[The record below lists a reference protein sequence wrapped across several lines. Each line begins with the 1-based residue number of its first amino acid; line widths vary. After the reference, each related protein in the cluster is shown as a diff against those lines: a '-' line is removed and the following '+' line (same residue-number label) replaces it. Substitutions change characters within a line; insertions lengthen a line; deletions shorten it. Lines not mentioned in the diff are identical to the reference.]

1 MTKLHCIAVDDE
13 PLALALLCNFIAQ
26 TPFLELTGRYS
37 SAIEAL
43 QNIHSMD
50 VQLIFM
56 DIQMPDLN
64 GMELARVLVRN
75 RPASA
80 PKIIFTTAYN
90 HFALESY
97 KVDALDYLLKPF
109 NYEEFLHAANKAK
122 DYAERSVNNAADMEN
137 DAIFIKVEYKW
148 VKVLLNDILY
158 IEGVKDYVKVHL
170 SAQNSILSLNSLK
183 NMEEKLPDRQ
193 FMRLNRSCIVS
204 LSKITAVTKT
214 AVQINDIL
222 IPIGEN
228 YKEAFSQFFRNW
240 IA

>member
-26 TPFLELTGRYS
+26 TPFLELAGRYS

-97 KVDALDYLLKPF
+97 RVDALDYLLKPF

-214 AVQINDIL
+214 AVQVNDIL

>member
-26 TPFLELTGRYS
+26 TPFLELAGRYS

-97 KVDALDYLLKPF
+97 RVDALDYLLKPF

>member
-13 PLALALLCNFIAQ
+13 PLALALVCNFIAQ
-26 TPFLELTGRYS
+26 TPFLVLAGRYS

-43 QNIHSMD
+43 QSIHSMEI
-50 VQLIFM
+50 QLIFM
-56 DIQMPDLN
+56 DIQMPDFN
-64 GMELARVLVRN
+64 GMELAKVLARN
-75 RPASA
+75 RSESV

-97 KVDALDYLLKPF
+97 RVDALDYLLKPF

-122 DYAERSVNNAADMEN
+122 DYIERSINNSTDIEN
-137 DAIFIKVEYKW
+137 DSIFIKVEYKW

-170 SAQNSILSLNSLK
+170 AMQENLLSLNSLK
-183 NMEEKLPDRQ
+183 NMEEKLPARQ

-214 AVQINDIL
+214 AVQINDIV
-222 IPIGEN
+222 IPVGEN
-228 YKEAFSQFFRNW
+228 YKESFSQFFRNW
-240 IA
+240 IV

>member
-1 MTKLHCIAVDDE
+1 MIKLRCIAVDDE
-13 PLALALLCNFIAQ
+13 PLALALVCNFITL
-26 TPFLELTGRYS
+26 TPFLELAGRYS

-43 QNIHSMD
+43 KSIHSMEI
-50 VQLIFM
+50 QLIFM

-64 GMELARVLVRN
+64 GMELAKVLARDKST
-75 RPASA
+75 PT

-97 KVDALDYLLKPF
+97 RVDALDYLLKPF

-122 DYAERSVNNAADMEN
+122 DHVERAGNNAADAEN
-137 DAIFIKVEYKW
+137 DSIFIKVEYKW
-148 VKVLLNDILY
+148 VKVLLNDVLY

-170 SAQNSILSLNSLK
+170 STQSSLLSLNSLK
-183 NMEEKLPDRQ
+183 NMEDKLPGRQ

-214 AVQINDIL
+214 AVQINDIV
-222 IPIGEN
+222 IPVGEN
-228 YKEAFSQFFRNW
+228 YREGFSQFIRNW
-240 IA
+240 IV

>member
-1 MTKLHCIAVDDE
+1 MIKLRCIAVDDE
-13 PLALALLCNFIAQ
+13 PLALALVCNFITL
-26 TPFLELTGRYS
+26 TPFLELAGRYS

-43 QNIHSMD
+43 KSIHSMEI
-50 VQLIFM
+50 QLIFM

-64 GMELARVLVRN
+64 GMELAKVLARDKST
-75 RPASA
+75 PT

-97 KVDALDYLLKPF
+97 RVDALDYLLKPF

-122 DYAERSVNNAADMEN
+122 DHVERSGSNATDIEN
-137 DAIFIKVEYKW
+137 DSIFIKVEYKW
-148 VKVLLNDILY
+148 VKVLLSDILY

-170 SAQNSILSLNSLK
+170 STQNSLLSLNSLK
-183 NMEEKLPDRQ
+183 NMEEKLPARQ

-214 AVQINDIL
+214 AVQIHDIV
-222 IPIGEN
+222 IPVGEHYREGFN
-228 YKEAFSQFFRNW
+228 QFIRNW
-240 IA
+240 IV

>member
-1 MTKLHCIAVDDE
+1 MTKLRCIAVDDE
-13 PLALALLCNFIAQ
+13 PLALALVCNFITL
-26 TPFLELTGRYS
+26 TPFLELAGRYS

-43 QNIHSMD
+43 KSIHSTEIR
-50 VQLIFM
+50 LIFM

-64 GMELARVLVRN
+64 GMELAKVLARDKST
-75 RPASA
+75 PT

-97 KVDALDYLLKPF
+97 RVDALDYLLKPF

-122 DYAERSVNNAADMEN
+122 EHVERSINNAADIEN
-137 DAIFIKVEYKW
+137 DSIFIKVEYKW
-148 VKVLLNDILY
+148 VKVLLSDVLY

-170 SAQNSILSLNSLK
+170 STQSSLLSLNSLK
-183 NMEEKLPDRQ
+183 NMEDKLPARQ

-214 AVQINDIL
+214 AVQINDIV
-222 IPIGEN
+222 IPVGES
-228 YKEAFSQFFRNW
+228 YREGFSQFIRNW
-240 IA
+240 IV